1 MGKTQDGEQRLSEWL
16 KVRLR
21 DLDWTQR
28 RLAEEARTTQTTIS
42 EIINE
47 KQGLSAELAAKLAAV
62 PELQTTKEE
71 LMLRGGVWEGVLNTG
86 KKTVVIEQLDRLSEV
101 ELDLTLDFV
110 LMLQQRTRKSIRRK
124 D

>member
-71 LMLRGGVWEGVLNTG
+71 LMLRGAFG
-86 KKTVVIEQLDRLSEV
+86 KGC
-101 ELDLTLDFV
+101 
-110 LMLQQRTRKSIRRK
+110 
-124 D
+124 